1 MLEFQKMAKHGV
13 NVSENFYIVL
23 HRRKFTVVNT
33 STTLGLLYALS
44 TKIIADALKM
54 LIQVGNFLSKFT
66 IFDHFLSNLA
76 KTIIFR
82 HRK

>member
-33 STTLGLLYALS
+33 PTTLGLLYALS
-44 TKIIADALKM
+44 TKIIADALKI
-54 LIQVGNFLSKFT
+54 LIQVGNFFIKIHHFRSFSLKF
-66 IFDHFLSNLA
+66 S
-76 KTIIFR
+76 
-82 HRK
+82 